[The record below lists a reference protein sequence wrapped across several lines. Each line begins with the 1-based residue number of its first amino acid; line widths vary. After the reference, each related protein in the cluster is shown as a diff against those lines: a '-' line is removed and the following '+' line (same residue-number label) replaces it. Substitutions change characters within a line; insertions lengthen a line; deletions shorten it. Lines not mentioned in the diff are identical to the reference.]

1 MKATDSIKLALEN
14 SKNFSEA
21 LFKDMSDQP
30 FARTRPGAGQHAYWL
45 LGHIV
50 VSESFLL
57 DQSLLGKPNRFES
70 WLPYFDFRTE
80 AAEQGN
86 GAPTYEELI
95 EAMGSIRQST
105 IEHIESL
112 TDDDLDKQCCEVS
125 EDRPKF
131 QSVGDCL
138 NTISWHMVF
147 HTGQVASARAA
158 AGRDPLFA

>member
-1 MKATDSIKLALEN
+1 MNATESIQLALQH

-21 LFKDMSDQP
+21 LFKDMADQP
-30 FARTRPGAGQHAYWL
+30 FARTRPGVGQHAYWL

-57 DQSLLGKPNRFES
+57 DQSLLGKPNRYES
-70 WLPYFDFRTE
+70 WLQYFDFRT
-80 AAEQGN
+80 ASKDQID
-86 GAPTYEELI
+86 GAPSYEDLI

-105 IEHIESL
+105 MDHLDTLS
-112 TDDDLDKQCCEVS
+112 DGDLDKPCCEAS
-125 EDRPKF
+125 ENRPTF

>member
-1 MKATDSIKLALEN
+1 MKATESIRLALEN

-21 LFKDMSDQP
+21 LFKDMADQP
-30 FARTRPGAGQHAYWL
+30 FARTRPTDGQHAYWL

-57 DQSLLGKPNRFES
+57 DQSLLGKPNRYES

-80 AAEQGN
+80 SSDQED
-86 GAPTYEELI
+86 GAPTYEELLG
-95 EAMGSIRQST
+95 AMDRIRQST
-105 IEHIESL
+105 MEHLGTL
-112 TDDDLDKQCCEVS
+112 TDADLDKPCCEVS